1 MDISSLLQADYL
13 VNTAIITVNIF
24 DHLEFS
30 LHKHLRRDITHLH
43 NYEVKSTATE
53 IGRAHV

>member
-43 NYEVKSTATE
+43 NYEVKSTATVV
-53 IGRAHV
+53 A